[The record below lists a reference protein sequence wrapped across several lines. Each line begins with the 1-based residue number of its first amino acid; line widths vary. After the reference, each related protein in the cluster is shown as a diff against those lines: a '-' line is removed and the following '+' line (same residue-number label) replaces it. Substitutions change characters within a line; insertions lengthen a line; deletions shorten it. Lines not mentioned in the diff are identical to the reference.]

1 MFDKDLV
8 DEVEKTNPV
17 LSSVRALLNAGADP
31 EVTGTGGLPLLF
43 EAGRRGHADV
53 VSVLVTFGVNVSV
66 KINNRFFPEYISENG
81 LPGGAPPATGKG
93 VIPWRDAADVV
104 IHFGEAL
111 KVFALT
117 STIGAAYDWNV
128 KGQFWPLDYL
138 HHRYNRFDSVKNDP
152 AALAAMKVMAGYMLD
167 QGSPCNNAY
176 INHAI
181 CTSRPECPAIGGSPY
196 HTCSECA
203 GYPHISADGA
213 ACVANGGCR
222 AGASANAAAWP
233 ASQCECDNGA
243 LNAAG
248 ECPDLSSAA
257 LIAEVEKTNPV
268 LSSVRALLNAGAKPD
283 AAWGD
288 GVPLLL
294 AAATLGHAQIV
305 SVLVTA
311 GANPQ
316 AADFSYYDLDVVQH
330 AATPLDAR
338 AAGPR
343 SLRASVLYHFGGGLD
358 VRNAQFGDADF
369 DWNREDRNGY
379 RAMDTLNNATKAA
392 KATLAGE
399 DRAVIDGMANY
410 MLARG
415 ASCSGKTSA
424 GDRAQ
429 GVCVGSGQ
437 VSLVRSSL
445 FAELEKAPPETAD
458 ISVVLRLLGEEG
470 GHPDIENSDRRP
482 LLILAARQGHAELV
496 SILVTLGANV
506 NAEDGTFF
514 RLNVAHHMATPMSDP
529 AAGPRSL
536 RASVLY
542 HFSGALDVRNARSG
556 DADFDWNK
564 QDQNGYRALDILV
577 NATADNKRNLE
588 GENVT
593 VIYEMAEHMIRKGAE
608 CGYRTSNKLREVCI
622 GRLGL
627 SLAAAVKD
635 PNTSAD
641 EVRAAV
647 EAMVAAGISIN
658 VADNA
663 GILAAAAESG
673 HAAAVSVLL
682 TFGVNPN
689 GRGSNNRGVLHFV
702 GQNSGASAPT
712 QLQVLRHFIGGLE
725 VAGKTDSF
733 NGWNAGSGVGR
744 PLDALQ
750 NNGVGVVEALAERR
764 EIHALLY
771 ERGAR
776 CATPAEKTY
785 CQIPADAALIPA
797 IAPSTTGPV
806 LTITATRRAF
816 GGASFDLRLPDAG
829 ALTILNGRGWDMT
842 LAADPPSRVV
852 VSRTRALL
860 SGDDLPAVAVTMVN
874 GEHAA
879 RQIHVIVQAD
889 VLPLFVTVV
898 GPGSVSILAGGQP
911 LDSGSIPTNL
921 NIQIIAEPDNL
932 AYHVSGWGGPCAS
945 APKGADSGGSLCEFI
960 FNGKDNRVTVTF
972 GPGRL
977 GPYVPASGN
986 LPDWRGGGTFAGT
999 EKNALTYFCELFG
1012 VSTAVEQWCA
1022 LLPGIR
1028 PRRRGRVRQRRG
1040 GLAIW
1045 PAWPLAA
1052 ARISGTS
1059 ATAMRKT
1066 SRRSI
1071 ATVAG
1076 RPATRRREWWR
1087 AGRPASPRWTSAS
1100 PRPRCATP
1108 GPVATTRTP
1117 PLKTRRPNFALATAA
1132 CPETESPAG
1141 MRSPPRISWRR
1152 R

>member
-1 MFDKDLV
+1 M
-8 DEVEKTNPV
+8 
-17 LSSVRALLNAGADP
+17 
-31 EVTGTGGLPLLF
+31 
-43 EAGRRGHADV
+43 
-53 VSVLVTFGVNVSV
+53 
-66 KINNRFFPEYISENG
+66 
-81 LPGGAPPATGKG
+81 
-93 VIPWRDAADVV
+93 
-104 IHFGEAL
+104 
-111 KVFALT
+111 
-117 STIGAAYDWNV
+117 
-128 KGQFWPLDYL
+128 
-138 HHRYNRFDSVKNDP
+138 
-152 AALAAMKVMAGYMLD
+152 
-167 QGSPCNNAY
+167 
-176 INHAI
+176 
-181 CTSRPECPAIGGSPY
+181 
-196 HTCSECA
+196 
-203 GYPHISADGA
+203 
-213 ACVANGGCR
+213 
-222 AGASANAAAWP
+222 
-233 ASQCECDNGA
+233 
-243 LNAAG
+243 
-248 ECPDLSSAA
+248 
-257 LIAEVEKTNPV
+257 
-268 LSSVRALLNAGAKPD
+268 
-283 AAWGD
+283 
-288 GVPLLL
+288 
-294 AAATLGHAQIV
+294 
-305 SVLVTA
+305 TA

-358 VRNAQFGDADF
+358 VRDADF

-379 RAMDTLNNATKAA
+379 RAMDILNNATKDE
-392 KATLAGE
+392 KITLAGE
-399 DRAVIDGMANY
+399 DQAVIDGMANY

-415 ASCSGKTSA
+415 ASCGYRTL
-424 GDRAQ
+424 DRTQ

-445 FAELEKAPPETAD
+445 FAELEEAPGMAD

-470 GHPDIENSDRRP
+470 GHLDIENSDRRP

-506 NAEDGTFF
+506 NAEDGTFHK
-514 RLNVAHHMATPMSDP
+514 LNVAQHMATPLSDP

-556 DADFDWNK
+556 DAGFDWNK
-564 QDQNGYRALDILV
+564 QDGNNARALDTL
-577 NATADNKRNLE
+577 AAAENKLTLE

-608 CGYRTSNKLREVCI
+608 CGYKTSNKLREVCI
-622 GRLGL
+622 GRLGV

-682 TFGVNPN
+682 TFGVNPD
-689 GRGSNNRGVLHFV
+689 GRDSNNRGVLHIV
-702 GQNSGASAPT
+702 GQSGGSSAPA

-764 EIHALLY
+764 EIQALLY

-806 LTITATRRAF
+806 LTITVTRRAF

-829 ALTILNGRGWDMT
+829 ALTALTMRGWDMT

-852 VSRTRALL
+852 VSRTRPLL

-1012 VSTAVEQWCA
+1012 VSTVVEWVQGKMCVFA
-1022 LLPGIR
+1022 RYSAPATR
-1028 PRRRGRVRQRRG
+1028 TRATAARG
-1040 GLAIW
+1040 AIIF

-1076 RPATRRREWWR
+1076 RPATRRMEWWR

-1100 PRPRCATP
+1100 PCPGCATP

-1117 PLKTRRPNFALATAA
+1117 PLKTRRPNFALATPALA
-1132 CPETESPAG
+1132 ETESSAG
-1141 MRSPPRISWRR
+1141 MRTPPRISWRR